1 MIEETQQYR
10 KISAFLAQSFVEN
23 VSASTSPSETSND
36 TSEIDYL
43 SWGGGIAR
51 KNMAIS
57 TCLADSGIKQ

>member
-10 KISAFLAQSFVEN
+10 KISTFLAQSFVEN
-23 VSASTSPSETSND
+23 VSASTRPSETSND

-43 SWGGGIAR
+43 SRGGGIAR

-57 TCLADSGIKQ
+57 TCLADSEK